1 MLVIK
6 FMSEKPIKVPI
17 QKVDFQ
23 EKSDFHV
30 EHASKLSS
38 DTHPVLQV
46 DHNGHM
52 EITLAKLVQF
62 LLRYDQEELLNLY
75 GKQIVK
81 IAPEFLVELA
91 AFESDSE
98 SDEHKVSWILS
109 GLVLGMFVG
118 LIIFL
123 IFLK

>member
-1 MLVIK
+1 
-6 FMSEKPIKVPI
+6 MSEKPIKVPI
-17 QKVDFQ
+17 EKVDFQ
-23 EKSDFHV
+23 ENSDFHI
-30 EHASKLSS
+30 ERSSKLSS
-38 DTHPVLQV
+38 VTQPELQV
-46 DHNGHM
+46 DNHGHM

-81 IAPEFLVELA
+81 IAPQFLVELA